1 MRFAVV
7 IPVYN
12 SAPYL
17 HDCVQ
22 SVLTQEVGDF
32 EIILI
37 DDGSTDSSWDIC
49 QELNARDNR
58 ICIRQQDHQGPS
70 AARNLGLRLSTAD
83 YVTFMDSD
91 DVITSGTFAAATD
104 SIERHDPDLVIFSMQ
119 HVDRTGPNETRR
131 TLEIADQ
138 VYPDNKHFL
147 TDLVNGKRLLL
158 YSAANKFYKRSTL
171 DRHSIRFSE
180 EVEFGEDRLFNI
192 NFLRHARQIVTNSHC
207 AYLYFIRQKLSLSR
221 RFRPNHIA
229 ELLLLHEAKCGLANE
244 FAPDHPKRETYRK
257 ADLAHELR
265 SAVTHLVMHWP
276 TLTATMKRRE
286 AASLIEAPY
295 PAYFHQLTLP
305 TRNRRL
311 LHFMI
316 RRRWTW
322 GVRLAL
328 SLAAKI

>member
-17 HDCVQ
+17 KDCVQ
-22 SVLTQEVGDF
+22 SVLAQAEGDF

-37 DDGSTDSSWDIC
+37 DDGSTDSSWAVCRELRARNTRIRILQ
-49 QELNARDNR
+49 QE
-58 ICIRQQDHQGPS
+58 HQGPS
-70 AARNLGLRLSTAD
+70 AARNLGLTLSTAD

-91 DVITSGTFAAATD
+91 DVITPGTFATARD
-104 SIERHDPDLVIFSMQ
+104 SIDKYDPDVVIFSME
-119 HVDRTGPNETRR
+119 HVDLTGPTETRR
-131 TLEIADQ
+131 LLEIADH

-147 TDLVNGKRLLL
+147 TDLLNGKRLLL

-171 DRHSIRFSE
+171 DRHDIRFSE
-180 EVEFGEDRLFNI
+180 EVEFGEDRLFNFK
-192 NFLRHARQIVTNSHC
+192 FLRHARQIITNSHC
-207 AYLYFIRQKLSLSR
+207 AYIYFIRQKLSLSR

-229 ELLLLHEAKCGLANE
+229 ELLFLHEAKCSLVDE
-244 FAPDHPKRETYRK
+244 FATDHPKRETFFK
-257 ADLAHELR
+257 ADLAYEFR

-276 TLTATMKRRE
+276 TLSAEIKRRE
-286 AASLIEAPY
+286 AAALIEAPY
-295 PAYFHQLTLP
+295 PAHFHPLPLP

-316 RRRWTW
+316 RHHWTC
-322 GVRLAL
+322 GVRVAL